1 MKIPDKC
8 IKNYDLTL
16 FHVKKITE
24 ETNAYAKDLF
34 FPLLNYN
41 MRIQSKFLRRGGMG
55 SVNLV
60 IDFLM
65 KI

>member
-41 MRIQSKFLRRGGMG
+41 MRFLCKHINQS
-55 SVNLV
+55 S
-60 IDFLM
+60 
-65 KI
+65 